1 MALLSGK
8 EPDLPKDPKRPRRQH
23 VTVFPLT
30 LPRVKVRF
38 INQKAR
44 NMVYSA
50 RSSLKVHA
58 RNTGVNICINDRPDR
73 SYCMHADQF
82 RRAREMVKQKRLHKC
97 WTYRGVVFV
106 KKTNEWAVISASK
119 AIAVFRL
126 NKPVTATSNSQLQRL
141 ILFWGYDIDDLLF
154 CYALAMC
161 CYELYFNNS
170 GSGL

>member
-1 MALLSGK
+1 MLNTEIPVVIRDNGVAIGQGA
-8 EPDLPKDPKRPRRQH
+8 RPTERPEKATAAAY

-106 KKTNEWAVISASK
+106 KKTNE
-119 AIAVFRL
+119 
-126 NKPVTATSNSQLQRL
+126 
-141 ILFWGYDIDDLLF
+141 
-154 CYALAMC
+154 
-161 CYELYFNNS
+161 
-170 GSGL
+170 